1 MTTNMLD
8 RNLLVQFAN
17 EAAEYDIKLDE
28 GAGSKSTGKRSVK
41 NRLAEASP
49 VAVEALLD
57 FFAQLNEPAMRAGA
71 IIKFE
76 KALQDKYG
84 QEVEKFVDSQV
95 TPADNAKLSDA
106 ELTQLETERR
116 EVVKKFHAMM
126 DVWKLINP
134 TDDVSDIPVPKK
146 RTGSRGPRGPR
157 AISGYQWTVN
167 GTDLAAKD
175 NSLQYIAS
183 LVEGWKVKDLRE
195 FASKTLSTPEAEF
208 TFKTPPETFSLTLPN
223 GISLSA
229 AKMAKSEADEDG
241 EDDNDEDDAT
251 A

>member
-28 GAGSKSTGKRSVK
+28 GAGNKSTGKRSVK
-41 NRLAEASP
+41 NRLAESSP
-49 VAVEALLD
+49 VAVDALLD
-57 FFAQLNEPAMRAGA
+57 FFEQLKEPATRAGA

-76 KALQDKYG
+76 KALSEKFG

-95 TPADNAKLSDA
+95 TPADNAKLSDT

-126 DVWKLINP
+126 DVWKLIMP
-134 TDDVSDIPVPKK
+134 SDDVSDIPVPKK

-157 AISGYQWTVN
+157 AISSYQWTVN

-175 NSLQYIAS
+175 NSLAYIAS
-183 LVEGWKVKDLRE
+183 LVDGWKVKDLRE
-195 FASKTLSTPEAEF
+195 FAIKTLSTPETEF
-208 TFKTPPETFSLTLPN
+208 SFKTPPESFSFTLPN
-223 GISLSA
+223 GTSVSA
-229 AKMAKSEADEDG
+229 AKMVKAEADDDS